1 MSMLRVIQLLVKYVY
16 LLSHNVAIESFK
28 KNISRLFK
36 QSNYLSYPPFTQ
48 TFINFRGTTEPIIT
62 PINLSSTIIRLN
74 SKQWWASNSKV
85 GVVVSLVYAWRI
97 DEETVVV
104 ATIVEI

>member
-1 MSMLRVIQLLVKYVY
+1 ML
-16 LLSHNVAIESFK
+16 
-28 KNISRLFK
+28 
-36 QSNYLSYPPFTQ
+36 QSNRLKKIYHVCLNNRTIYHIHLLLK